1 MNDKEIKSKPWDSN
15 GITREYFDSLLVEMR
30 HIDAVIPSTK
40 LELYGETFDT
50 PIMMAALSHLNTLC
64 DNGMVEMAKGAH
76 AANALNW
83 AGMGDEAEIAAITAT
98 GARTINIIKP
108 YADNDYIFERIEYAQ
123 RCGVLAL
130 GMDVDH
136 SFGGNGKYDDVL
148 GEKMKSKSL
157 VELKEF
163 IRATELPFIIKGV
176 LSEQDAYK
184 ALEAGAKGIVVSHHH
199 GIMNYAVPPL
209 YILPKIAKVIN
220 HQIPIFVDC
229 GVVSG
234 MDVFKALALGADAVS
249 AGRVIMDPLKK
260 NGSMGVKDQIIKMTE
275 ELAGVM
281 ARTCSQDLNHIDP
294 SVIYQRNGW

>member
-1 MNDKEIKSKPWDSN
+1 MNMSEHNKPWDSN
-15 GITREYFDSLLVEMR
+15 QITREYFDSLLVEMR

-50 PIMMAALSHLNTLC
+50 PIMMAALSHLDNVRE
-64 DNGMVEMAKGAH
+64 NGMVEMAKGAH
-76 AANALNW
+76 AANAVNW
-83 AGMGDEAEIAAITAT
+83 AGMGDEAEISAITAT

-108 YADNDYIFERIEYAQ
+108 YADNDYILRRIEHAE
-123 RCGVLAL
+123 RCGVMAL

-136 SFGGNGKYDDVL
+136 SFGGNGRYDLVL
-148 GEKMKSKSL
+148 GEEMKAKSL
-157 VELKEF
+157 NELKEF
-163 IRATELPFIIKGV
+163 INSTKLPFIIKGV

-209 YILPKIAKVIN
+209 YILPSIAKVIN

-229 GVVSG
+229 GIISG

-249 AGRVIMDPLKK
+249 AGRVIMEPLKK
-260 NGSMGVKDQIIKMTE
+260 NGSEGVKDQIIKMTE

-281 ARTCSQDLNHIDP
+281 ARTCSRDLKNIDP
-294 SVIYQRNGW
+294 AVIWHRNGW